1 KLHGPEQVTWLD
13 RLEDEHDNLRA
24 AIAWSQAD
32 ASRAETGLRIA
43 SALVWCVV
51 RGAWCMVRGYFEE
64 GRRALEVGLT
74 SPGGVPLGV
83 RVKAL
88 SAAGHLANL
97 QPDFEHATAL
107 LEDAIRLA
115 GTLGDERAAARA
127 QALLGETARFH
138 RHFARATALLEDCL
152 ARQRRI
158 GDTWGSY
165 HTLYRLAETAREQG
179 QNERAVELHQQSL
192 AMRQAAADGRGIAGS
207 HHSLGLLAL

>member
-107 LEDAIRLA
+107 LAGAITLA
-115 GTLGDERAAARA
+115 GNRGEERGAARA
-127 QALLGETARFH
+127 RARRGETARFP

-158 GDTWGSY
+158 GDRLGTH
-165 HTLYRLAETAREQG
+165 HTLYRLAESATAQRKLDL
-179 QNERAVELHQQSL
+179 ATSL
-192 AMRQAAADGRGIAGS
+192 
-207 HHSLGLLAL
+207 